1 MLKKDQ
7 WNQLDRANA
16 NCVKFFFSKFTVSNY
31 EDIFRRKAKIVF
43 VFFLFVY
50 FQLHSKH

>member
-16 NCVKFFFSKFTVSNY
+16 NCVNFFVSKFTVSSY

-43 VFFLFVY
+43 LFFFCLFSIT
-50 FQLHSKH
+50 F